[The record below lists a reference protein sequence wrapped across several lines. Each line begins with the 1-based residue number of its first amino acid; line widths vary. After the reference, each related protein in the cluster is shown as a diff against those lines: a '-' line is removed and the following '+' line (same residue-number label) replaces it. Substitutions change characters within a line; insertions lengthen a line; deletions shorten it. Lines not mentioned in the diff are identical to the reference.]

1 MSTRAVF
8 FDVDFTLIHPGRT
21 FQGPGYADFCARHG
35 VTVDPARFMDA
46 VRAASSTL
54 HAEGSAYDPAVF
66 IDYTCRIIE
75 AMGGTGPGVVEA
87 AKDLYEAWPEC
98 GHFTLYEEVPEVLRG
113 LRDGGYAIGLITNT
127 QRSLTEF
134 ERHFDLGGLFSFAI
148 SSFDHGYM
156 KPHPSIFAEAL
167 RRAQVAPAE
176 AVMVGDSVPHDITGA
191 LRMGMRG
198 VLVARSGLSTG
209 APADVPIIQTLREL
223 PPLL

>member
-98 GHFTLYEEVPEVLRG
+98 EHFALYEEVPDVLR
-113 LRDGGYAIGLITNT
+113 A
-127 QRSLTEF
+127 QRSLIEF

-156 KPHPSIFAEAL
+156 KPHPSIFEEAL
-167 RRAQVAPAE
+167 RQARVAPAE

-209 APADVPIIQTLREL
+209 APADVPVIQTLREL

>member
-21 FQGPGYADFCARHG
+21 FQGPGYADFCARRG
-35 VTVDPARFMDA
+35 VTVDPARFIDA

-54 HAEGSAYDPAVF
+54 HAEGSPYDPAVF

-75 AMGGTGPGVVEA
+75 AMGGSGPGVIEA
-87 AKDLYEAWPEC
+87 AKDLYDAWPACE
-98 GHFTLYEEVPEVLRG
+98 HFTLYEEVPDVLRG
-113 LRDGGYAIGLITNT
+113 LRDAGYTIGLITNT

-134 ERHFDLGGLFSFAI
+134 ERHFELDGLFSFAI

-156 KPHPSIFAEAL
+156 KPHPSIFEEAL
-167 RRAQVAPAE
+167 RRAQVGAPE

-191 LRMGMRG
+191 LRAGMRG

-209 APADVPIIQTLREL
+209 APADVPVIHSLREL

>member
-21 FQGPGYADFCARHG
+21 FQGPGYADACARHG
-35 VTVDPARFMDA
+35 VIVDPDRFMDA
-46 VRAASSTL
+46 VRSASSAL
-54 HAEGSAYDPAVF
+54 HFEGGTYDPEVF
-66 IDYTCRIIE
+66 VAYTARIIE
-75 AMGGTGPGVVEA
+75 AMGGTGPGVDA
-87 AKDLYEAWPEC
+87 AARDLYDAWPSCE
-98 GHFTLYEEVPEVLRG
+98 HFTLYEEVPDVLRG
-113 LRDGGYAIGLITNT
+113 LREAGYTLGLITNT
-127 QRSLTEF
+127 QRSLDEF
-134 ERHFDLGGLFSFAI
+134 ARHFRLDGLFSFAI

-156 KPHPSIFAEAL
+156 KPHPSIFEEAL
-167 RRAQVAPAE
+167 RRAGVPSGE

-191 LRMGMRG
+191 LRLGMRG

>member
-8 FDVDFTLIHPGRT
+8 FDVDFTLIHPGPT
-21 FQGPGYADFCARHG
+21 FQGSGYAAFCARHG
-35 VTVDPARFMDA
+35 VTVDPERFMDA

-54 HAEGSAYDPAVF
+54 HTEGSAYDPAVF

-75 AMGGTGPGVVEA
+75 AMGGAGPGVLA
-87 AKDLYEAWPEC
+87 AARELYDAWPVC
-98 GHFTLYEEVPEVLRG
+98 DHFTLYEEVPDVLG
-113 LRDGGYAIGLITNT
+113 ELRDAGYTIGLITNT

-134 ERHFDLGGLFSFAI
+134 ERHFNLDGLFSFAI

-156 KPHPSIFAEAL
+156 KPHPSIFEEAL
-167 RRAQVAPAE
+167 RRANVAPKE

-191 LRMGMRG
+191 LRTGMRG

-209 APADVPIIQTLREL
+209 APADVPVIQTLREL